1 MENKR
6 MQTTEKVIGEAAF
19 YIKPFAAFTAANI
32 SGDLAAILTPMLS
45 AFAPLLIKSLGD
57 GNAAENSM
65 EANGAE
71 ESTNIMDMNVD
82 KLMPSM
88 VDAFSTLSGNKM
100 ERILKKL
107 LTDNGNISVECYAT
121 EGRVRV
127 LDYTLA
133 NEIFCGDL
141 QDMFVLCFEVIK
153 INFSGFFKKL
163 AGRYGGLQEAIHRM
177 IPTTGNME
185 NSTQV
190 SSAN

>member
-6 MQTTEKVIGEAAF
+6 MQTTEKVIGEATF

-32 SGDLAAILTPMLS
+32 SGDLAGILMPM
-45 AFAPLLIKSLGD
+45 IGSLVPVL
-57 GNAAENSM
+57 
-65 EANGAE
+65 ANGLGKKDE
-71 ESTNIMDMNVD
+71 EGNPVDLKNFDTESFDIMDLD
-82 KLMPSM
+82 FEQAMPSM
-88 VDAFSTLSGNKM
+88 VNAFSSLDGQKM

-141 QDMFVLCFEVIK
+141 QDMFILCFEVIK

-163 AGRYGGLQEAIHRM
+163 AGQYGGLRKDTPKM
-177 IPTTGNME
+177 TPTTETSE
-185 NSTQV
+185 N
-190 SSAN
+190 